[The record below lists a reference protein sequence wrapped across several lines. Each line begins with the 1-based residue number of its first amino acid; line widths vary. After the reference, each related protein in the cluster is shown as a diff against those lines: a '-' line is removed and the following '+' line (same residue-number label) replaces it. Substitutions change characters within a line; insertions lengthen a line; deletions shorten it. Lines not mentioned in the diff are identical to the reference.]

1 MSNLPLEAMPTSRST
16 RPRWRDNCV
25 ARVHSVCPH
34 GAFCLLGNHAMAN
47 GVEYTQLVPRALSSN
62 NKLMNK
68 LERYWGMT
76 RRTLNLDTRYNV
88 FPCSSGLHVSHDA
101 SEWGLLPLDNIDGHF
116 LYRFLPLRNMETATI
131 TRYLRVPTA
140 EDPPLRP
147 EDVVNHFF
155 PFDSIPPLKSHI
167 HPKFAIF
174 ELGLQVL
181 HLPLDVYRSL
191 LTTTPIISSV
201 LDIYYAWTRTPP
213 TRFLEDTVKDDE
225 SGGDDDDPNDED
237 WSEASTIQRRISKRK
252 CKTPTPPSPS
262 ARPKRSRP
270 MGGTLR
276 AIRSCIPLSNPPL
289 RIKEWVHGTQ
299 LALDAANSRKLLSN
313 RRCLDGEKPTTKKR
327 KIS

>member
-174 ELGLQVL
+174 ELGLQL
-181 HLPLDVYRSL
+181 YPPFLTSIMLGPGLLPLDFWRTQCS
-191 LTTTPIISSV
+191 
-201 LDIYYAWTRTPP
+201 TRRLVAVTG
-213 TRFLEDTVKDDE
+213 DSKDDE
-225 SGGDDDDPNDED
+225 SGGDDDDPNDKD